1 MMQPKVLLP
10 FIGVTLIW
18 GTTWIVIR
26 DQLGQVPPSWSVT
39 YRFAVAALVMFGFAL
54 LRREPLRIGRA
65 GQMLALAFGVAQFV
79 LNFNFVYRAEAHITS
94 GLVAVLFALL
104 IVPNAVFGALLLGQR
119 VGRGFVVGS
128 IVALS
133 GVGLLFVQEFRA
145 SDRNGTDVLLGIF
158 FTGLGVLSASAANVM
173 QATER
178 ARTLPMASLLAWGMT
193 WGVMFDAAFALAS
206 AGPPVVEW
214 RPAYLFGVLYLGVL
228 ASAVAFFLYFG
239 VIRAIGPAKAAYS
252 SVLTPVLAMGIS
264 TVVEGYRWSMLAIAG
279 GFLAIAG
286 LVIALR
292 SRNLPPPS
300 PPEIAV
306 PLRPPGDADG

>member
-1 MMQPKVLLP
+1 MMQPRVLLP

-26 DQLGQVPPSWSVT
+26 DQLGAVPPSWSVT
-39 YRFAVAALVMFGFAL
+39 YRFAVAALVMFAFAL
-54 LRREPLRIGRA
+54 FRGDPLRIGRS
-65 GQMLALAFGVAQFV
+65 GQLLALLFGVAQFV

-128 IVALS
+128 VVALT
-133 GVGLLFVQEFRA
+133 GVALLFLQEFRA
-145 SDRNGTDVLLGIF
+145 SDRSGSDVLLGIV

-178 ARTLPMASLLAWGMT
+178 ARMLPMASLLAWGMA
-193 WGVMFDAAFALAS
+193 WGVVFDAAFALAS
-206 AGPPVVEW
+206 AGPPVIEW

-239 VIRAIGPAKAAYS
+239 VIRAVGPAKAAYS
-252 SVLTPVLAMGIS
+252 SVLTPVIAMGIS
-264 TVVEGYRWSMLAIAG
+264 TVVEGYRWSMLALAG
-279 GFLAIAG
+279 GLLVIAG

-292 SRNLPPPS
+292 SRALPPPA

-306 PLRPPGDADG
+306 TVPPPRS